1 MKDAL
6 LFLFLFLL
14 SIIHHAFQSPSKPTP
29 FQSIDISNDAL
40 LGLKEFGSQAINRHP
55 FQLFSC
61 IRVRLPLDSVS
72 RAISHPFQQ
81 QVSALRSFRRLS
93 SILPHIRSLRG
104 NTLTAIAGTCDGVQL
119 EPFLRDSQLPL
130 LHASLRAKCVRS
142 LRGLWTINKR
152 AINTVATLHSF
163 IPSFQPLL
171 SHIQLCVVSR
181 VDAHFHSDDG
191 WLCVEGHQLYRYCD
205 GAPRRSGVD

>member
-1 MKDAL
+1 MKDVL

-14 SIIHHAFQSPSKPTP
+14 SIIHHAFQYPSEPTP

-40 LGLKEFGSQAINRHP
+40 LGLKEFGSQAINRHSI
-55 FQLFSC
+55 QLYSC
-61 IRVRLPLDSVS
+61 IRVRLPLDPVS
-72 RAISHPFQQ
+72 RAISRPFQQ
-81 QVSALRSFRRLS
+81 QICTLRSFRRLS
-93 SILPHIRSLRG
+93 TVLPCFRSLRG
-104 NTLTAIAGTCDGVQL
+104 ITIATIAGTRDGMQL

-130 LHASLRAKCVRS
+130 FYAPIRAKRVHS

-152 AINTVATLHSF
+152 AINTVAALHSF
-163 IPSFQPLL
+163 VSSFQPLL
-171 SHIQLCVVSR
+171 SQVQLCIVSR

-205 GAPRRSGVD
+205 GAQRRSGVD

>member
-14 SIIHHAFQSPSKPTP
+14 SIVQHAFQYPSKPTP

-40 LGLKEFGSQAINRHP
+40 LGLKEFGSQAINRHSIQP
-55 FQLFSC
+55 FSC

-72 RAISHPFQQ
+72 RAISHSFQQ
-81 QVSALRSFRRLS
+81 QVSALCPFRRVS
-93 SILPHIRSLRG
+93 FILPLFRSLWG
-104 NTLTAIAGTCDGVQL
+104 NSIAPIAGTRNGVQL

-130 LHASLRAKCVRS
+130 FHPPIRAKYIHS
-142 LRGLWTINKR
+142 LRGLRTINEG
-152 AINTVATLHSF
+152 AICTVATLHALV
-163 IPSFQPLL
+163 PSFRPLL
-171 SHIQLCVVSR
+171 SQIQLCIVSR

>member
-1 MKDAL
+1 MKDVL

-14 SIIHHAFQSPSKPTP
+14 SIIHHAFQYPSEPTP

-61 IRVRLPLDSVS
+61 IRVRLPLDPVS
-72 RAISHPFQQ
+72 RVISHPFQQ
-81 QVSALRSFRRLS
+81 QVSTLRSFRRLS
-93 SILPHIRSLRG
+93 SILPLFRSLWG
-104 NTLTAIAGTCDGVQL
+104 NSILPIAGTRDGVQL

-152 AINTVATLHSF
+152 AIYTVATLHSF
-163 IPSFQPLL
+163 VSSFQPLL
-171 SHIQLCVVSR
+171 SQVQLCIVSR

-205 GAPRRSGVD
+205 GAQRRSGVD

>member
-14 SIIHHAFQSPSKPTP
+14 SIIHHAFQYPNEPNP

-40 LGLKEFGSQAINRHP
+40 LGLKEFGSHAINRYP
-55 FQLFSC
+55 VQLFSC

-81 QVSALRSFRRLS
+81 QVSTLRSFRRLS
-93 SILPHIRSLRG
+93 SILPLFRSLWG
-104 NTLTAIAGTCDGVQL
+104 NSIATIAGTRDGMQL

-163 IPSFQPLL
+163 IPSFRSFL
-171 SHIQLCVVSR
+171 SQIQLCVVSR

-205 GAPRRSGVD
+205 GAQRRSGVD